1 MYREAAS
8 NPQFV
13 NQIEDFFSII
23 AKKNSTMRKSIL
35 ALFSILLLVCCTE
48 KKSTKNFL
56 LTGNIKGLK
65 SGTLYIQR
73 IQDTILVAI
82 DTIKIDGDSH
92 FTSEFDLQSPE
103 MLYLFLDRG
112 VTNSL
117 DNNIPFFA
125 EKGKMNLETSLD
137 FFTADVKISGS
148 KNQELYDEYQKVV
161 SRFVDQDLDLIEK
174 KFKAIKA
181 KKMAEVNKIE
191 EQQKGVL
198 KRKYLYTTN
207 FAVNHADYEV
217 APYVALAE
225 IYDIN
230 LKYMDTIQKSMTPKV
245 SKSMY
250 GKKLNDF
257 IAARIKEEK

>member
-1 MYREAAS
+1 
-8 NPQFV
+8 
-13 NQIEDFFSII
+13 
-23 AKKNSTMRKSIL
+23 MRKSIIVL
-35 ALFSILLLVCCTE
+35 LSIVVFASCSE
-48 KKSTKNFL
+48 KKSTKNFV

-65 SGTLYIQR
+65 KGTLYIQR
-73 IQDTILVAI
+73 INDTVLVAI
-82 DTIKIDGDSH
+82 DTIKINGDSH

-112 VTNSL
+112 VSNSV
-117 DNNIPFFA
+117 DNNISFFA
-125 EKGKMNLETSLD
+125 EKGKMDIETSLD
-137 FFTADVKISGS
+137 FFTADVKITGS
-148 KNQELYDEYQKVV
+148 KNQELYDEYKKVV

-174 KFKAIKA
+174 RINALKN
-181 KKMAEVNKIE
+181 NKIE
-191 EQQKGVL
+191 EATRIEEEQKGIL

-207 FAVNHADYEV
+207 FAVNHGDYEV

-245 SKSMY
+245 AKSLY

-257 IAARIKEEK
+257 IAARKRDEK

>member
-1 MYREAAS
+1 
-8 NPQFV
+8 
-13 NQIEDFFSII
+13 
-23 AKKNSTMRKSIL
+23 MRKSII
-35 ALFSILLLVCCTE
+35 ALFSILLLASCTE
-48 KKSTKNFL
+48 KKSTKNFV

-65 SGTLYIQR
+65 NGTLYIQR
-73 IQDTILVAI
+73 IKDTTLVPI
-82 DTIKIDGDSH
+82 DTIKIEGDSH

-117 DNNIPFFA
+117 DNNITFFA
-125 EKGKMNLETSLD
+125 EKGKMNIETSLD
-137 FFTADVKISGS
+137 FFTADAKITGS
-148 KNQELYDEYQKVV
+148 KNQELYDEYRKVV
-161 SRFVDQDLDLIEK
+161 SRFVDQDLTLIQK
-174 KFKAIKA
+174 KFDAYKVKNES
-181 KKMAEVNKIE
+181 EVNKINI
-191 EQQKGVL
+191 QQGDVL

-230 LKYMDTIQKSMTPKV
+230 LKYLDTIQKSMTPKV

-250 GKKLNDF
+250 GKRLNEF
-257 IAARIKEEK
+257 IAERKKEENK

>member
-1 MYREAAS
+1 MY
-8 NPQFV
+8 
-13 NQIEDFFSII
+13 
-23 AKKNSTMRKSIL
+23 KSIL
-35 ALFSILLLVCCTE
+35 ALFSILILVSCSE
-48 KKSTKNFL
+48 KKAPKNFV

-73 IQDTILVAI
+73 IKDSSLVAI
-82 DTIKIDGDSH
+82 DTIKIEGDSH
-92 FTSEFDLQSPE
+92 FTSQFDLNSPE

-125 EKGKMNLETSLD
+125 EKGMMNIETSLD
-137 FFTADVKISGS
+137 FFMADVKITGS
-148 KNQELYDEYQKVV
+148 KNQELYDEYKKVT
-161 SRFVDQDLDLIEK
+161 SRYVDQNLTLIEK
-174 KFKAIKA
+174 KIRAYQE
-181 KKMAEVNKIE
+181 KKIDEVNKIDE
-191 EQQKGVL
+191 EQNEIK
-198 KRKYLYTTN
+198 KRKYLNTTN
-207 FAVNHADYEV
+207 FAVNHGNYEV

-230 LKYMDTIQKSMTPKV
+230 LKYMDTIQKSMSPII

-257 IAARIKEEK
+257 IATRKKEEHQ